1 MQTSQIN
8 TLKGLLSAVVP
19 WMRESEKIY
28 DFKYESNSTFSP
40 ASLSITIR
48 SHKKVITLVKKTTT
62 NVKCGSIKAVSLVK
76 KKRHNTCDWKSLN
89 LLKILII
96 AKCSKFTKNAYLDNH
111 PRKKNVQPHCNGH
124 FCWRCELASH
134 TAEV

>member
-1 MQTSQIN
+1 
-8 TLKGLLSAVVP
+8 
-19 WMRESEKIY
+19 MRESEKIY

-48 SHKKVITLVKKTTT
+48 CHKKVITLVKKTTT

-96 AKCSKFTKNAYLDNH
+96 AKCSKFTKKKNAYLTTI
-111 PRKKNVQPHCNGH
+111 PEIKNYSPIASCNGH
-124 FCWRCELASH
+124 FCWRCELASP